1 MRRRHT
7 RSRRGPLGRLLRT
20 AAAGALIAAALHAG
34 NLLPASN
41 PSQPASPPLQ
51 TPSLASLA
59 CALINTVQQAAEST
73 PGEVRSAL
81 DTVIPRMPCRQT
93 GGPERPGQGPLLFKK
108 APPPTPSNPILFRSP
123 DR

>member
-1 MRRRHT
+1 MRRRRARRR
-7 RSRRGPLGRLLRT
+7 RSPLSRLLRT
-20 AAAGALIAAALHAG
+20 AAAGTLIAAALHAG
-34 NLLPASN
+34 HLLPASN
-41 PSQPASPPLQ
+41 LPRPAPPSPQ

-59 CALINTVQQAAEST
+59 CALINTVQQAAESA

-81 DTVIPRMPCRQT
+81 NTVIPRMPCRQT

-108 APPPTPSNPILFRSP
+108 APPPTPSNSILFRSP